1 MDELGFP
8 LGIRLTHWFNL
19 LFLTLL
25 ARSGLAILSAHPKLY
40 WNRDARP
47 GSEWLDLLRKKLPS
61 DRMWCST
68 DEEGHWRGW
77 LALPGGDG
85 LGLGRYW
92 HFFSAPC
99 WMIVGVFYVALLFI
113 SPQWQRLVPT
123 SWDIFSCA
131 WRAQLEY
138 LKLGTPEP
146 DNPLFSIGP
155 GYLPFNAL
163 QQLTYFGLI
172 FFLMPF
178 QILTGLAQSPSI
190 LGRFPWY
197 GRLFGN
203 RQAARSLHFIGLVMI
218 GGYFV
223 IHIVMVFWHNFMKE
237 MDKMVLGR
245 THTEG
250 SWLGVGLGLAII
262 AVVVLFHVAANIL
275 SVMSKR
281 RVHMILSS
289 LVDPL
294 RATLMH
300 NLNSAQGYSEDEISP
315 FFRTNG
321 YPPISAYPQAKG
333 DDDTYERLLSNQFAD
348 YRLEIKGLVEKPLK
362 LSLKDLHAL
371 PKQEQTTMHNCIQ
384 GWTSVGRWGGV
395 PVREIL
401 DRCKPLPGARYL
413 VFTSFAKHE
422 DSDNI
427 YYECV
432 SLDIGRHTQTILAYE
447 LNGQELPIQN
457 GAPLRVRF
465 ETKLGFKMVKFLR
478 SIEIVEDYRR
488 IGGGMG
494 GIREDLQQFDMGAEI

>member
-8 LGIRLTHWFNL
+8 LGIRLTHWFNF

-40 WNRDARP
+40 WNIDARP
-47 GSEWLDLLRKKLPS
+47 GSQWLDLLRKKLPN

-68 DEEGHWRGW
+68 DEEGEWRGW

-99 WMIVGVFYVALLFI
+99 WLVVGIFYVVLLFV

-123 SWDIFSCA
+123 SWDIFPCA
-131 WRAQLEY
+131 WRTMIGY
-138 LKLGTPEP
+138 LTLHTPEA
-146 DNPLFSIGP
+146 DNPLYSIGP
-155 GYLPFNAL
+155 GRLPFNAL

-172 FFLMPF
+172 FVLTPF

-190 LGRFPWY
+190 IGRFPWY
-197 GRLFGN
+197 VRLFGN
-203 RQAARSLHFIGLVMI
+203 RQAARSLHFIGLVLI
-218 GGYFV
+218 GIYFV
-223 IHIVMVFWHNFMKE
+223 IHLVMVFWHGFAQE

-250 SWLGVGLGLAII
+250 SWLGVALGLAII
-262 AVVVLFHVAANIL
+262 AAVVLFHVIANIA
-275 SVMSKR
+275 SEKAKR
-281 RVHMILSS
+281 RVHIILSS

-294 RATLMH
+294 REKLLH
-300 NLNSAQGYSEDEISP
+300 NLTSAQEYRAEAISP
-315 FFRTNG
+315 YFRTNG
-321 YPPISAYPQAKG
+321 YPPIAAYPQAKG
-333 DDDTYERLLSNQFAD
+333 DDDTYERLVSNCFAD
-348 YRLEIKGLVEKPLK
+348 YRLEVKGLVEHPHKF
-362 LSLKDLHAL
+362 SLEELRSL

-395 PVREIL
+395 PLREIL
-401 DRCKPLPGARYL
+401 DRCRPLPGARYL

-422 DSDNI
+422 KSDNI

-432 SLDIGRHTQTILAYE
+432 SLDIARHPQALLAYE

-457 GAPLRVRF
+457 GAPVRVRF
-465 ETKLGFKMVKFLR
+465 ETKLGFKMVKYLR
-478 SIEIVEDYRR
+478 SIEFVEDYRQ

-494 GIREDLQQFDMGAEI
+494 GIREDEQQFDMGAEI